1 MVLTGSLADFTR
13 PQATKIIEDLGGSVS
28 GSVSKNTDVVLVGE
42 DAGSKLAKAQALGI
56 KIINEQEFRALAN
69 V

>member
-1 MVLTGSLADFTR
+1 MTMGNPFIA
-13 PQATKIIEDLGGSVS
+13 KIIEDLGGSVS